1 MIAAVNGDGEL
12 VQRPKSKS
20 MRSITLTKPG
30 EVFTVEENEVLDLS
44 IPSALDLG
52 RYSLSIVPS
61 AAAVT
66 AGPSMFDIGIERNCV
81 PRILVNRTCQKI
93 NWYNPFVLPEV
104 VVDNPND
111 QQLVYTPL
119 YNPDTL
125 VIGYE
130 IRLGDHEECNS
141 NAFKVWKRMSRN
153 QERWGK
159 DVAAYRRKLPA
170 STKDKP
176 TDISSITV
184 IVMPSANKK

>member
-1 MIAAVNGDGEL
+1 
-12 VQRPKSKS
+12 
-20 MRSITLTKPG
+20 
-30 EVFTVEENEVLDLS
+30 
-44 IPSALDLG
+44 
-52 RYSLSIVPS
+52 
-61 AAAVT
+61 
-66 AGPSMFDIGIERNCV
+66 
-81 PRILVNRTCQKI
+81 VNRTCQKI

-141 NAFKVWKRMSRN
+141 NAFKVWKRMTRK
-153 QERWGK
+153 QERGGK
-159 DVAAYRRKLPA
+159 DVAAYKRKLPA

-176 TDISSITV
+176 TDISSLTV